1 MEFILEDISEAE
13 VARRRGVYTPLTDTV
28 RDLVDAVIRTE
39 VSEDALDDARRRIAE
54 VVADLRSKQ
63 MDGPYGVRHTRQN
76 TGMAWG
82 NAVIGVRNALAPP
95 LDVVHV
101 DDGVRSDFTLG
112 AAYEGPPGCVHGG
125 VCAMLLDHLLGNAAS
140 TEGPCYTGTITIR
153 YLRPTRLGALS
164 ARAWVTERTGRKLY
178 AKGTISDAEGVTC
191 EAEGVFIV
199 PRSAVDTPAV
209 RWSQGVSRPES
220 PPGLHR

>member
-13 VARRRGVYTPLTDTV
+13 VARRRGVYTPLTDIV

-54 VVADLRSKQ
+54 VVSDLRSKQ

-101 DDGVRSDFTLG
+101 DDGVRSYFTLG

-209 RWSQGVSRPES
+209 RWSQG
-220 PPGLHR
+220 

>member
-1 MEFILEDISEAE
+1 MGSHMQFILEDITEAE
-13 VARRRGVYTPLTDTV
+13 VERRRGVYTPLTDTV

-39 VSEDALDDARRRIAE
+39 VGEDALADAQRRIAE
-54 VVADLRSKQ
+54 IVADLRSEQ
-63 MDGPYGVRHTRQN
+63 MDGPYGVRHTREN

-95 LDVVHV
+95 LNVEHV
-101 DDGVRSDFTLG
+101 DDGVRCDFTLG

-140 TEGPCYTGTITIR
+140 YESACYTGTITIR
-153 YLRPTRLGALS
+153 YLRPTRLGALT
-164 ARAWVTERTGRKLY
+164 ARAWVTEETGRKRI
-178 AKGTISDAEGVTC
+178 ARGTISDAEGVTC

-199 PRSAVDTPAV
+199 PRSAVDTPRV
-209 RWSQGVSRPES
+209 RWSAG
-220 PPGLHR
+220 

>member
-13 VARRRGVYTPLTDTV
+13 VARPRGVYTPLTDIV

-54 VVADLRSKQ
+54 VVSDLRSKQ

-164 ARAWVTERTGRKLY
+164 LDPPTAY
-178 AKGTISDAEGVTC
+178 AAALPSG
-191 EAEGVFIV
+191 
-199 PRSAVDTPAV
+199 
-209 RWSQGVSRPES
+209 
-220 PPGLHR
+220 

>member
-1 MEFILEDISEAE
+1 MEFILEDITEDE

-39 VSEDALDDARRRIAE
+39 VGEDALADAQRRIAE
-54 VVADLRSKQ
+54 IVADLRTEQ
-63 MDGPYGVRHTRQN
+63 MDGPYGVRHTREN

-95 LDVVHV
+95 LDIEHV
-101 DDGVRSDFTLG
+101 RDGVRSEFTLG
-112 AAYEGPPGCVHGG
+112 AAYEGPPGQVHGG

-140 TEGPCYTGTITIR
+140 YSSPCYTGTITVR
-153 YLRPTRLGALS
+153 YLRPTPLGALV
-164 ARAWVTERTGRKLY
+164 AQAWVTEQNGRKRI
-178 AKGTISDAEGVTC
+178 ARGTISDAEGVTC

-199 PRSAVDTPAV
+199 PRSAVDGPVV
-209 RWSQGVSRPES
+209 RWSEG
-220 PPGLHR
+220 

>member
-13 VARRRGVYTPLTDTV
+13 VERRRGVYTPLTDTV

-39 VSEDALDDARRRIAE
+39 VSEDVLDDARRRIAE
-54 VVADLRSKQ
+54 VVKDLRSEQ
-63 MDGPYGVRHTRQN
+63 MDGPYGVRHTREN

-95 LDVVHV
+95 LRVEHV
-101 DDGVRSDFTLG
+101 EGGVRCDFTLG

-140 TEGPCYTGTITIR
+140 VEGPCYTGTITIR

-164 ARAWVTERTGRKLY
+164 AHAWVTEETGRKRF
-178 AKGTISDAEGVTC
+178 AKGAISDAEGVTC

-199 PRSAVDTPAV
+199 PRSAAEAPAV
-209 RWSQGVSRPES
+209 RWSQG
-220 PPGLHR
+220 